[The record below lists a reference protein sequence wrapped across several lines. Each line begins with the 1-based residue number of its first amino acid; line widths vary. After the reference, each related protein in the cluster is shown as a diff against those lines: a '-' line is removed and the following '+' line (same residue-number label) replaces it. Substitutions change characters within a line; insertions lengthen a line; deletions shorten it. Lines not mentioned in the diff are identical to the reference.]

1 MQKVTRCI
9 VTFAFQLGIVATLLW
24 PFGMSVAQES
34 AVPGVTV
41 LHGSDDPESIP
52 MVEAYEAIVSGY
64 LLGSSDRGTNFLVY
78 RVGLRR
84 KTAAEL
90 VSYARERWKQ
100 VIALKLSE
108 AQAICADREN
118 IQSKSVL
125 VQRLKSATERQDALR
140 RQVYDGAFE
149 LLDETNGRRFRR
161 YVADYRSELTISSKD
176 IERFVLASPDSLRTM
191 IVNVCSFVE

>member
-9 VTFAFQLGIVATLLW
+9 ITFAFQLGLVATLLW
-24 PFGMSVAQES
+24 SIGMSVAQET

-52 MVEAYEAIVSGY
+52 MVEAYEGIVSGY
-64 LLGSSDRGTNFLVY
+64 LLGSSDRGTSFLVY

-90 VSYARERWKQ
+90 VSYARDGWRQ
-100 VIALKLSE
+100 VIVLKLSE
-108 AQAICADREN
+108 ADAICADREN
-118 IQSKSVL
+118 IQSKAVL

-140 RQVYDGAFE
+140 RRVYDGAFE
-149 LLDETNGRRFRR
+149 LLDETNARRFRR
-161 YVADYRSELTISSKD
+161 YVADYRSELTINSKD
-176 IERFVLASPDSLRTM
+176 IERFVMESPDSLRTM
-191 IVNVCSFVE
+191 IVNVCSFVD